1 MPTSLKLMLF
11 FWQVG
16 LVDTFS
22 LIQFCIN
29 SATQYG
35 AIVVASAAGTFSDI
49 GPKVLFEP
57 IIGLGTSYQFI
68 RAAQTEAERRARIAT
83 LAAFLSTSGAS
94 TVALD
99 PATNA
104 AIGSAVASKIA
115 YMRAILTRGGGSYS
129 IAKSISSSSLKEFAI
144 VVDSVKTPVLD
155 IHPYQAEFTYN
166 SKMIIDNMFQ
176 EHTARCYLQGSAQK
190 IKTVVPAYLAPI
202 TSASTKVSTTAIVGW
217 TCLGVGLISFTILGS
232 LYLFQRAE
240 RKRWQNEN
248 DEVIIDVTVSL
259 SE

>member
-29 SATQYG
+29 TGSQYG
-35 AIVVASAAGTFSDI
+35 AIVAASAAGNFSDI

-68 RAAQTEAERRARIAT
+68 RAAQTAAERRARIAT

-94 TVALD
+94 AVTTD

-104 AIGSAVASKIA
+104 AVGGAVASKIA
-115 YMRAILTRGGGSYS
+115 YMRAILTRGGGSYN
-129 IAKSISSSSLKEFAI
+129 IAKSISSSSLKEFAM

-155 IHPYQAEFTYN
+155 IHPYRTEFTYN
-166 SKMIIDNMFQ
+166 SKMIIDNLFQ
-176 EHTARCYLQGSAQK
+176 DHTARRYLQGSAQK
-190 IKTVVPAYLAPI
+190 IKTVAPTYLAPLA
-202 TSASTKVSTTAIVGW
+202 SVSTKVNTTALIGW
-217 TCLGVGLISFTILGS
+217 TCLGFGLISFIILGS

-240 RKRWQNEN
+240 RKRWQNQN
-248 DEVIIDVTVSL
+248 DEVLIDVIASI